1 MAGDV
6 VQATALYDEALTLAR
21 ATGNAPCAAA
31 ALMYL
36 ALART
41 DPAQRGRELEE
52 ALELARGAAEERWVQ
67 VALAVQHLDG
77 GDLARARALA
87 EEVRRESLAQG
98 DLMVTSSALD
108 VLAHIARAEGDTP
121 TARQLFDETLQ
132 MRRARRDAFSI
143 GHILR
148 FLGEIAEE
156 RGESGQAARY
166 YAEALTQ
173 LREAW
178 DINRLAAVLRGV
190 AALAL
195 AAGEAAR
202 ALRLAGAVH
211 VVHANYSTR
220 IFRDLAPTQ
229 NLWARTSWV
238 DIRDAARGA
247 LSPAEAAA
255 AWGEGEAMSL
265 EAAIADALGWLPPI
279 DS

>member
-6 VQATALYDEALTLAR
+6 AQATALYDEALALAR
-21 ATGNAPCAAA
+21 ATGNAPRAAA

-52 ALELARGAAEERWVQ
+52 ALDLARGAAEERWVQ
-67 VALAVQHLDG
+67 VALAVHHLDG

-108 VLAHIARAEGDTP
+108 VRAHIARAEGDTT

-132 MRRARRDAFSI
+132 MRRAMGDAFSI

-156 RGESGQAARY
+156 RGEAAQAACY

-195 AAGEAAR
+195 AAGEPAR
-202 ALRLAGAVH
+202 ALRLAGAVS
-211 VVHANYSTR
+211 VVHATYGTR
-220 IFRDLAPTQ
+220 IFRELAPTQ
-229 NLWARTSWV
+229 NLWARTSWD

-255 AWGEGEAMSL
+255 AWGEGEALSL
-265 EAAIADALGWLPPI
+265 EAAIADALGWLSPS
-279 DS
+279 DA